1 MNCSIPSHV
10 SVTCSGSPEVSS
22 TAFCAQPPNL
32 RSAFLIDMGFAIIC
46 PLAPT
51 LTPQIRFLYIGS
63 RICSTLPSDSASRRR
78 PCALLSL
85 HLYQVVKRIL
95 TFKLS
100 NMLGTQKKAR
110 NSRARLFFH
119 GSSAYLRKRAISPV
133 KKDPKPSRLSSGRM
147 EAVCGRPFALPCP

>member
-1 MNCSIPSHV
+1 MLHSQSR
-10 SVTCSGSPEVSS
+10 
-22 TAFCAQPPNL
+22 L
-32 RSAFLIDMGFAIIC
+32 RDLQRISRGKLDRLLRTTTEFTPCVLDRYGLCDHLPAR
-46 PLAPT
+46 PT

-63 RICSTLPSDSASRRR
+63 RTCSTLPSDSASRRR